1 MKNLLKTFFLVL
13 MLAFCGS
20 TVLAQGFP
28 WQDFKPR
35 TLKDLAAMEKD
46 VEQRRETDGKPAVV
60 FHGDML
66 LTRARVI
73 YTGSTRPISDLKK
86 QFLAQWTELYAGG
99 NKEAYANLY
108 ETDLLFTENGVD
120 YWLPVQK
127 KVIPYFDKEL
137 KKGDAVDLY
146 IVRAGG
152 IYETKKEKDKWDWLL
167 FVEEF
172 QKPKEELKD
181 SK

>member
-1 MKNLLKTFFLVL
+1 MKNILKTFFLVI
-13 MLAFCGS
+13 MLAICGG
-20 TVLAQGFP
+20 TVLSQVFP

-46 VEQRRETDGKPAVV
+46 VEQRRDTDGKPAVV

-66 LTRARVI
+66 LTKARVV
-73 YTGSTRPISDLKK
+73 YTGTTRPISDLKK
-86 QFLAQWTELYAGG
+86 QFLAQWAEMFSQ
-99 NKEAYANLY
+99 NKDSYSKLY
-108 ETDLLFTENGVD
+108 ETDMLFTENGVK

-127 KVIPYFDKEL
+127 QVIPYFDKEL
-137 KKGDAVDLY
+137 KKGDEVDLY

-152 IYETKKEKDKWDWLL
+152 IYDTKKEKDKWDWLL

-172 QKPKEELKD
+172 QKPKQEQKNA
-181 SK
+181 K

>member
-1 MKNLLKTFFLVL
+1 MQKILKTIFLFTL
-13 MLAFCGS
+13 IAFCGS
-20 TVLAQGFP
+20 VALAQGFP

-46 VEQRRETDGKPAVV
+46 VEQRRDTDGKPAVV

-66 LTRARVI
+66 LTKSRVV
-73 YTGSTRPISDLKK
+73 YTGLTRPISDTKK
-86 QFLAQWTELYAGG
+86 QFLKQWTELYAGG
-99 NKEAYANLY
+99 NKEAYAKLY

-137 KKGDAVDLY
+137 KKGDEVDLY

-152 IYETKKEKDKWDWLL
+152 IYDTNKDKDKWDWLL

-172 QKPKEELKD
+172 QKPKEEKTD